1 MRSSSRR
8 RPAACGAEVM
18 EGWRAR
24 DVEFLDGGRRA
35 RVQAVHGDGR
45 AESWEAAYFIDA
57 SGRDTFLG
65 ARLRMKRRNKKH
77 NSAAMYAHFTGACR
91 ERGKRAGNIS
101 IYWFDHGWFWFI
113 PLADG
118 TTSVGAVVWPYYM
131 QSRAIGLHE
140 FFLST
145 IALCPPLAER
155 LSAAELCREVEATGN
170 YSYVCD
176 HSHAGNYLL
185 VGDAYAFIDPVFS
198 SGVMLAMNSGAA
210 AAETIDSCR
219 RDPAG
224 ATRALKRFDRLM
236 RHGPRQFSWFIY
248 RVTNP
253 TMRELFLG
261 PRNVLR
267 MQEALLSLLATVEF
281 WPYADLGL
289 LAGIQEFVLRAL
301 RRESGPVDSRS
312 ARPARQQLQRLM
324 TGALTFEPRGGAPL
338 VCALVA
344 AAGFCTPLRAAEQ
357 PLWEVGLGIGVL
369 GYDNYRGAD
378 TSHVYPVPVPYVAY
392 NGPILKADQ
401 EGVRGFLFDRRW
413 VEVNLSGDFTMP
425 VSNDRTR
432 SGMPQLKPT
441 VEAGVMVDFHLW
453 RSEDSRIKLDLR
465 VPVRPG
471 LPPCKCRR
479 SRSVDAD
486 AGLRLRVKDPCGF
499 AGWNAG
505 IYTGPLF
512 GNRHYDGYFY
522 TDPLKMRPLAAGI
535 PGRGRLHG
543 DTARSRLDEAPSS
556 LLGRCVRALRH
567 PGGCG
572 I

>member
-1 MRSSSRR
+1 MPETVPQIAAPAGPAAAARPCDVLIVGGGPAGSTAAILLAEQGYRVVVLEKTHHPRFHIGESLLPANLPLLQRLGVARQVHAIGMQKWGAEFISPWDGRRQEFEFANGWDKSLALAYQVRRSEFDEILFRR
-8 RPAACGAEVM
+8 AAACGAEVM

-267 MQEALLSLLATVEF
+267 MQEALLSLLAGDIFGRTPI
-281 WPYADLGL
+281 WAS
-289 LAGIQEFVLRAL
+289 LRAFKSL
-301 RRESGPVDSRS
+301 YYVLCAANLGRS
-312 ARPARQQLQRLM
+312 I
-324 TGALTFEPRGGAPL
+324 
-338 VCALVA
+338 
-344 AAGFCTPLRAAEQ
+344 RAARARAAN
-357 PLWEVGLGIGVL
+357 I
-369 GYDNYRGAD
+369 
-378 TSHVYPVPVPYVAY
+378 
-392 NGPILKADQ
+392 
-401 EGVRGFLFDRRW
+401 
-413 VEVNLSGDFTMP
+413 SG
-425 VSNDRTR
+425 
-432 SGMPQLKPT
+432 
-441 VEAGVMVDFHLW
+441 
-453 RSEDSRIKLDLR
+453 
-465 VPVRPG
+465 
-471 LPPCKCRR
+471 
-479 SRSVDAD
+479 
-486 AGLRLRVKDPCGF
+486 
-499 AGWNAG
+499 
-505 IYTGPLF
+505 
-512 GNRHYDGYFY
+512 
-522 TDPLKMRPLAAGI
+522 
-535 PGRGRLHG
+535 
-543 DTARSRLDEAPSS
+543 
-556 LLGRCVRALRH
+556 
-567 PGGCG
+567 
-572 I
+572 

>member
-1 MRSSSRR
+1 MPETAPQIAAPAGPAAAARPCDVLIVGGGPAGSTAAILLAEQGYRVVVLEKTHHPRFHIGESLLPANLPLLQRLGVARQVHAIGMQKWGAEFISPWDGRRQEFEFANGWDKSLALAYQVRRSEFDEILFRR
-8 RPAACGAEVM
+8 AAACGAEVM

-267 MQEALLSLLATVEF
+267 MQEALLSLLAGDIFGRTPI
-281 WPYADLGL
+281 WAS
-289 LAGIQEFVLRAL
+289 LRAFKSL
-301 RRESGPVDSRS
+301 YYVLCAANLGRS
-312 ARPARQQLQRLM
+312 I
-324 TGALTFEPRGGAPL
+324 
-338 VCALVA
+338 
-344 AAGFCTPLRAAEQ
+344 RAARARAAN
-357 PLWEVGLGIGVL
+357 I
-369 GYDNYRGAD
+369 
-378 TSHVYPVPVPYVAY
+378 
-392 NGPILKADQ
+392 
-401 EGVRGFLFDRRW
+401 
-413 VEVNLSGDFTMP
+413 SG
-425 VSNDRTR
+425 
-432 SGMPQLKPT
+432 
-441 VEAGVMVDFHLW
+441 
-453 RSEDSRIKLDLR
+453 
-465 VPVRPG
+465 
-471 LPPCKCRR
+471 
-479 SRSVDAD
+479 
-486 AGLRLRVKDPCGF
+486 
-499 AGWNAG
+499 
-505 IYTGPLF
+505 
-512 GNRHYDGYFY
+512 
-522 TDPLKMRPLAAGI
+522 
-535 PGRGRLHG
+535 
-543 DTARSRLDEAPSS
+543 
-556 LLGRCVRALRH
+556 
-567 PGGCG
+567 
-572 I
+572 